1 MTEQTAALA
10 AGMNRVTFPSD
21 GETLVGNLFLPSSFT
36 AGMELPLVIVTG
48 SWITVKEQMP
58 NYYAKRLADRGIA
71 ALTFDFRGYGESEGA
86 PRQFES
92 PARKSVD
99 IRNAVAYAGTL
110 PFTRAQRVGG
120 LAICASAGYMARAIA
135 DGAPLN
141 AFVTVAGWFHDAA
154 TIGQFY
160 GGAQGVNERIA
171 LANAA
176 RAKYDRTGD
185 VEYVAAYDP
194 DGHGAAMFFPL
205 DYYGRAERGAVR
217 TWVNQFAVMSWS
229 EWLTYD
235 ALAAAPLIEVPTL
248 MVHSDDAVFP
258 DNIRRVFASLKGPKD
273 LFWTQGQQI
282 DFYDQE
288 PQVSK
293 SLDVAAAH
301 FAHTLSR

>member
-1 MTEQTAALA
+1 MTKQTAALA
-10 AGMNRVTFPSD
+10 AGMNRVTFPSE

-36 AGMELPLVIVTG
+36 AEMELPLVIVTG

-58 NYYAKRLADRGIA
+58 NHYARRLADRGIA
-71 ALTFDFRGYGESEGA
+71 ALTFDFRGYGESEGE

-92 PARKSVD
+92 PARKSLD
-99 IRNAVAYAGTL
+99 IRNAAAFASTL
-110 PFTRAQRVGG
+110 PFTSAKRIGG

-141 AFVTVAGWFHDAA
+141 AFVTVAGWFHDTG

-160 GGAQGVNERIA
+160 GGAEGVNERIA

-185 VEYVAAYDP
+185 VDYVAAYDP

-205 DYYGRAERGAVR
+205 EYYGRADRGAVK

-235 ALAAAPLIEVPTL
+235 ALAAAPLIDVPTL
-248 MVHSDDAVFP
+248 MIHSDDAVFP

-273 LFWTQGQQI
+273 LFWTQGQQT

-288 PQVSK
+288 THVSK

-301 FAHTLSR
+301 FARTLGR